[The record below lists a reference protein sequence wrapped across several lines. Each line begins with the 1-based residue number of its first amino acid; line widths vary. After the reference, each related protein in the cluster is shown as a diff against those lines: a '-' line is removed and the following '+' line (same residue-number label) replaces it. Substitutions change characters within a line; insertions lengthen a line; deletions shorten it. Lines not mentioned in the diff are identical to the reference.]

1 LQSEGT
7 NLTRP
12 VNEADMTGD
21 RESMKE
27 RFEGDNRQNLID
39 ALKRQE
45 FVSGE
50 TALAEAMADRGEL
63 IEFPKGHKFIAQ
75 GGEDNDI
82 YLLLAGDVS
91 IVIKGNEYTTRRAG
105 QHVGE
110 MAAIEPSQKRSGD
123 VIAHDTVVA
132 LKLTNAQFM
141 SLGRSFPKI
150 WLPIAQ
156 ELSRR
161 LYQRNELIPPPNEYP
176 KLFIISSTEALNV
189 AEAIRASLE
198 HDVFSTVWN
207 EGVFFAGGYSLE
219 ALEKAVGESDFA
231 VAIAQAD
238 DIIETRGSRQPT
250 LRDNVLFELGLFMGK
265 LGRHRALLI
274 HPNVDGLKLP
284 SDLQGLT
291 LLRYVPGDPGDLST
305 RLKPACKEIR
315 KIVKNLG
322 VRTLLSRA
330 GTERPGR

>member
-1 LQSEGT
+1 
-7 NLTRP
+7 
-12 VNEADMTGD
+12 V
-21 RESMKE
+21 KE
-27 RFEGDNRQNLID
+27 RFEGDNRPNLID

-45 FVSGE
+45 FVGGE
-50 TALAEAMADRGEL
+50 TELAEAMAEQGQL
-63 IEFPKGHKFIAQ
+63 LEFPKGHKIIIQ

-82 YLLLAGDVS
+82 YLLVAGDVS

-110 MAAIEPSQKRSGD
+110 MAAIEPSQKRSAD
-123 VIAHDTVVA
+123 VVAHDTVVA

-141 SLGRSFPKI
+141 NLGRNFPQI
-150 WLPIAQ
+150 WLPIAR

-161 LYQRNELIPPPNEYP
+161 LFQRNELIPPPNEYP

-189 AEAIRASLE
+189 AETIRMSLE

-219 ALEKAVGESDFA
+219 ALEKAVSESDFA
-231 VAIAQAD
+231 IAIAQPD

-274 HPNVDGLKLP
+274 HPKVDGLKLP

-291 LLRYVPGDPGDLST
+291 LLRYVSGGVTELPAL
-305 RLKPACKEIR
+305 LKPACDEVR
-315 KIVKNLG
+315 AIVKNLG
-322 VRTLLSRA
+322 VRTLLSQA
-330 GTERPGR
+330 GSLKTGR